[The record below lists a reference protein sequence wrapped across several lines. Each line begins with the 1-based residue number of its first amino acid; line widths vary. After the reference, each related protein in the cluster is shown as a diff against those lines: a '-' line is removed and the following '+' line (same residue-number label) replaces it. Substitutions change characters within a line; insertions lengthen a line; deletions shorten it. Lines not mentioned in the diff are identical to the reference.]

1 MSTLVA
7 ERELLKAI
15 RRLNRIIEPPCIGW
29 KPRMDA
35 IVYRLPTKTDGR
47 RCVECNR
54 LLSYG
59 AGRRCRECYW
69 RMANAFYWHKA
80 ARRAIKTALTD
91 LIFEEVFNRLPTV
104 RADEK
109 QMG

>member
-35 IVYRLPTKTDGR
+35 IVYRLPTKT
-47 RCVECNR
+47 
-54 LLSYG
+54 